1 MHRFNSWRAK
11 THSMPTTPNQDGAPP
26 ERPLNLAK
34 FVQPE
39 PGHPPADAPLDDGP
53 TLRMRRI
60 AAAIIDKKAAPTQS
74 TDEFGLPLE
83 AMLGVITHC
92 YVRGLFCSK
101 DIAQVLRD
109 EPQMREAFGRALPN
123 EENIRR
129 FRRRYA
135 AEIEEALESLY
146 RAFPGGGPAPATDE
160 TSEATQQLRRE
171 EVERLHDAVWTDNS
185 KGRLG

>member
-1 MHRFNSWRAK
+1 MATSPDPHG
-11 THSMPTTPNQDGAPP
+11 HPE

-39 PGHPPADAPLDDGP
+39 PGQSAPAAPVDEGP

-60 AAAIIDKKAAPTQS
+60 AAEIVEKKAVPAES
-74 TDEFGLPLE
+74 TDEFGLPLKG
-83 AMLGVITHC
+83 MLGVITHC
-92 YVRGLFCSK
+92 YARGVFCSK

-109 EPQMREAFGRALPN
+109 EPQMRDAFGRNLPN
-123 EENIRR
+123 EDTIRR

-135 AEIEEALESLY
+135 AEIEEALETLY
-146 RAFPGGGPAPATDE
+146 RAYPGGGPAPATPE

-171 EVERLHDAVWTDNS
+171 AAERLHDAVWTDNS

>member
-1 MHRFNSWRAK
+1 MTASPNLDG
-11 THSMPTTPNQDGAPP
+11 HSD

-39 PGHPPADAPLDDGP
+39 PSAPTDAPLDDGP

-60 AAAIIDKKAAPTQS
+60 AAEIVDKKAITAPAK
-74 TDEFGLPLE
+74 DEFGLPMKE
-83 AMLGVITHC
+83 MLGVITHC
-92 YVRGLFCSK
+92 YARGVFCSK

-109 EPQMREAFGRALPN
+109 EPQMRAAFGRALPN
-123 EENIRR
+123 EDTIRR

-135 AEIEEALESLY
+135 GEIEEALESLY
-146 RAFPGGGPAPATDE
+146 RAYPSGGPAPATEE

-171 EVERLHDAVWTDNS
+171 AVERVHDAVWTDNS